1 MYLAVVAR
9 TLSALALC
17 FGSYCWERP
26 PSFQPGAL
34 AKQRQECR
42 RTGTIVLSL
51 FFQSCPHLVR
61 SHNNAVSYPFYFCLY
76 SSGRLV
82 LPRGFLFPSPPHL
95 NRFVLL
101 AGDLSSIA
109 RRMATASS
117 VRHFF
122 TTVPLCMPLSNRF

>member
-82 LPRGFLFPSPPHL
+82 LPRGFLFSFAPAPEPFCSSCWRPFFDCPSYGD
-95 NRFVLL
+95 RFLCTPFFYHCTVVH
-101 AGDLSSIA
+101 
-109 RRMATASS
+109 AT
-117 VRHFF
+117 
-122 TTVPLCMPLSNRF
+122 